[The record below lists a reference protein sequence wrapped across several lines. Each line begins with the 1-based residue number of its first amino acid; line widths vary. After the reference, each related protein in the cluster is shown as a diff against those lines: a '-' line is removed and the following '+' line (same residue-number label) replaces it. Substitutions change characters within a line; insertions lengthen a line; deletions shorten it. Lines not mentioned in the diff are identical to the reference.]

1 MVRSICL
8 MKLTDQGIKNI
19 KDAPQRIEKG
29 IKAYEEMGGKVL
41 AFYSVMGEYDYVV
54 ITEAPNDAVAM
65 GFLLALGSQGNVRT
79 TTLRA
84 FTIEE
89 FTAVVNK
96 LP

>member
-1 MVRSICL
+1 MPRSVCL
-8 MKLTDQGIKNI
+8 MKLTEQGIKSI

-29 IKAYEEMGGKVL
+29 IKAYEAMGGKVL

-65 GFLLALGSQGNVRT
+65 GFLLSLGSQGNVRT

-84 FTIEE
+84 FTTEE
-89 FTAVVNK
+89 FAAVVNK